1 VNRDLAIWDGFW
13 DVGDPNRHAQQLQ
26 VNYDLPFDK
35 FPFLDFISA
44 TYAYTGSFDWQRGSD
59 VLTEIAGEQLNTI
72 QNANTHNLNG
82 ALTMDKLYTTLG
94 LKRKGGGSG
103 TSRGTLPVADPNATE
118 TSTKQNQKK
127 YGMYNT
133 FIDLATMVKR
143 INVSYS
149 ENRGKVLPGYTP
161 SIGFIGTLKPSWGF
175 VFGSQ
180 SDIRYQAAQK
190 GWLTAFP
197 EFNDQYMSRKANQLN
212 IAANLQPIQDLT
224 IDLVADRQYAESYAE
239 SFSIEDINADGILD
253 YNPLIQNQY
262 GDFSISSLM
271 IRTAFDQS
279 EESQS
284 ETFNKFSE
292 NRLVIAQRLA
302 GVPV

>member
-1 VNRDLAIWDGFW
+1 
-13 DVGDPNRHAQQLQ
+13 
-26 VNYDLPFDK
+26 
-35 FPFLDFISA
+35 
-44 TYAYTGSFDWQRGSD
+44 

-72 QNANTHNLNG
+72 QNANTHNFNG
-82 ALTMDKLYTTLG
+82 ALTMDKLYASLG
-94 LKRKGGGSG
+94 LKRKGGASGS
-103 TSRGTLPVADPNATE
+103 SRGTLPIADPNAEAT
-118 TSTKQNQKK
+118 TSQVKQKK

-180 SDIRYQAAQK
+180 SDVRYQAAQK
-190 GWLTAFP
+190 GWLTTFP
-197 EFNDQYMSRKANQLN
+197 DFNDQYMSREANQLN
-212 IAANLQPIQDLT
+212 IAANLQPFLDLT
-224 IDLVADRQYAESYAE
+224 IDLVADRQYSESYAE
-239 SFSIEDINADGILD
+239 NYSIEDLNSDGILD
-253 YNPLIQNQY
+253 YNPLIQNKY

-284 ETFNKFSE
+284 ETFDKFSQ
-292 NRLVIAQRLA
+292 NRIVIAQRL
-302 GVPV
+302 